1 MKKLVVVLLM
11 ILFAVNVYSQEKMF
25 IHKQSTTPVEL
36 LVSSIDS
43 IYFSQDSTN
52 IFFRMGATIEQYLIS
67 EIDSITFSANT
78 VFITYNG
85 TSASV
90 INPFANAGVTVVVVG
105 SQVVV
110 STSAT
115 VAQDINYS
123 ISGTSANGYLKL
135 YSEKRFNL
143 LLNNLNLT
151 NLTGPAI
158 NIQSSKKA
166 NVVLVDGTNN
176 TLTDGLNYND
186 AFPITEDQKAAFFSE
201 GQMIFSGNGN
211 LTINGIGIDKHALA
225 SDDYLEI
232 NSGNI
237 NINSAKKDGIHVK
250 EGVIISGGNINITSS
265 GDGIDG
271 DVSYINISG
280 GNIIISDTATDAKG
294 INCDS
299 ILTITGGNINIAS
312 KGLQSKGIKSGKDMA
327 LLGGRINI
335 TTTGNAVLTAS
346 GSGFIPSY
354 CAAIKC
360 DSNILINGS
369 NITINSSG
377 LGAKGISS
385 DKDIIILSDSVKITS
400 TGSGVTYT
408 NALGIADAYTSSCIS
423 TDGNLNLSG
432 GNITLSNSGNG
443 GKGLDSDGEIN
454 IGNSVNNLNLKVTTT
469 GQRILISGTTG
480 SAAALYANPKAIKSN
495 NNLTVNNGN
504 IIINTSYPGGDA
516 FDCDSNITIN
526 GGTIGITIAGNQT
539 KGIKSSG
546 NMYLKGG
553 NITVNTTG
561 GVVLETSGSGNIPS
575 YTAAIKSSRNIFIDG
590 ATINTTGSGSASK
603 GITSDANITMT
614 SGNVTVSCTGT
625 GTKYTNSLGTLDSY
639 NSTCMGADGRIIVL
653 GGSFTSTT
661 ATTAAGGKAFSANGS
676 IIIGDANNSPV
687 INLTT
692 SGAKFVV
699 SGTNYCHPK
708 TIVSDSN
715 VTINNGTINLTST
728 DDGIHAE
735 KIYTQNGGNVTI
747 TNSYEGV
754 EGFNIIVNGGNLNIS
769 STNDGI
775 NATAGLVSGGTESN
789 DGSLFSVTGGT
800 VISGASSGDAID
812 ANGSIIISGGLIIAN
827 GPMSGMEEACDF
839 NGSFN
844 MNGGLFIGA
853 GSNSNMT
860 KAMSATSA
868 QPNMYIKS
876 STVIPST
883 SLLHIENASAVDVIT
898 FKPKNGGYYFLFSSS
913 ALVQGAT
920 YNIYTGGSYTG
931 GSVNNGY
938 YTGGS
943 YTAGTLKKTVVLST
957 TSKVNTITF

>member
-1 MKKLVVVLLM
+1 MKKLVFITLILM
-11 ILFAVNVYSQEKMF
+11 LATNVFSQEKMF
-25 IHKQSTTPVEL
+25 IHKQSVTPVEL

-43 IYFSQDSTN
+43 IYFSPDSTN
-52 IFFRMGATIEQYLIS
+52 IFFRMGANLEQHLIS
-67 EIDSITFSANT
+67 TIDSITFSANT

-90 INPFANAGVTVVVVG
+90 INPFASAGVSVIIVG

-123 ISGTSANGYLKL
+123 ISGNSANGSLKI

-166 NVVLVDGTNN
+166 SVVLVDGTNN
-176 TLTDGLNYND
+176 YLADGLNYAD
-186 AFPITEDQKAAFFSE
+186 AYPITEDQKAAFFSE
-201 GQMIFSGNGN
+201 GQMVFSGNGN
-211 LTINGIGIDKHALA
+211 LYIHGTGTDKHALC
-225 SDDYLEI
+225 SDDYLEV
-232 NSGNI
+232 NTGNI
-237 NINSAKKDGIHVK
+237 TISSAKKDGIHVK
-250 EGVIISGGNINITSS
+250 EGVIINGGNLNITSS

-271 DVSYINISG
+271 DVSYIS
-280 GNIIISDTATDAKG
+280 
-294 INCDS
+294 
-299 ILTITGGNINIAS
+299 ITGGNISITDTAADAKGITCDSIFTVTGGNITIIS
-312 KGLQSKGIKSGKDMA
+312 NGNQSKGIKSGKDMA
-327 LLGGRINI
+327 LMGGRINI

-354 CAAIKC
+354 CTAIKC

-377 LGAKGISS
+377 LGGKGISS
-385 DKDIIILSDSVKITS
+385 NKNITVMSDTVKVIS
-400 TGSGVTYT
+400 TGAGATYSNASG
-408 NALGIADAYTSSCIS
+408 LADAYSSSCFS
-423 TDGNLNLSG
+423 SDGDMNILG
-432 GNITLSNSGNG
+432 GNITTNTSGTG
-443 GKGLDSDGEIN
+443 GKGFDSDGNIN
-454 IGNSVNNLNLKVTTT
+454 FGETGNSLNVKVTTS
-469 GQRILISGTTG
+469 GQRILISGTSG
-480 SAAALYANPKAIKSN
+480 SAAATFESPKAIKCN
-495 NNLTVNNGN
+495 GILTINNGN
-504 IIINTSYPGGDA
+504 FTINTANPGGDGI
-516 FDCDSNITIN
+516 DCDSILNIN

-539 KGIKSSG
+539 KGLKSG
-546 NMYLKGG
+546 GDMNLKAGS
-553 NITVNTTG
+553 ITINTTG
-561 GVVLETSGSGNIPS
+561 GVVLETSGSGSIPS
-575 YTAAIKSSRNIFIDG
+575 YTAAIKSSKNILIEG
-590 ATINTTGSGSASK
+590 STINTTGSGAASK
-603 GITSDANITMT
+603 GVVADANITMT
-614 SGNVTVSCTGT
+614 SGNITVSCTGT
-625 GTKYTNSLGTLDSY
+625 GNKYTNSLGALDSY
-639 NSTCMGADGRIIVL
+639 NSTCLGADGRIIVL

-661 ATTAAGGKAFSANGS
+661 ATAAAGGKGFSANGS

-747 TNSYEGV
+747 TNSYEGI
-754 EGFNIIVNGGNLNIS
+754 EGFNIIVNGGNLNVAA
-769 STNDGI
+769 TNDGI

-800 VISGASSGDAID
+800 VVVSGADAID
-812 ANGSIIISGGLIIAN
+812 GNGNITITGGITIAN
-827 GPMSGMEEACDF
+827 GPMSGVEEACDF
-839 NGSFN
+839 NGTFN

-853 GSNSNMT
+853 GSNSSMT
-860 KAMSATSA
+860 KAMSATST
-868 QPNMYIKS
+868 QPNMFIKS
-876 STVIPST
+876 SAVISSST
-883 SLLHIENASAVDVIT
+883 LLHIENASAADIVT

-931 GSVNNGY
+931 GSISNGLH
-938 YTGGS
+938 TGGAYS
-943 YTAGTLKKTVVLST
+943 AGTLKKTVVLST